1 MKRERRLLIGKQ
13 LHEGSLSAPDSMKK
27 CGAGYTCVCT
37 WRRGCEESK
46 SSKRSVYLLFN
57 PTVIDLVHGEVQNG
71 KASAAKLYYD
81 RFITNVF
88 TKINKAFINQILER
102 FAWSGDY
109 SPSFCQIKLRFI
121 GEMVFDFQRIRSRV
135 VGTNRV
141 MAGDIPFEDKGKR
154 ILTDCDPFHLAIMD
168 IRKRREVVRVKA
180 IDTFGLI
187 QTVTEK
193 VGCANVK
200 RFGVFEKRINGD
212 VVHSRFDLSER

>member
-1 MKRERRLLIGKQ
+1 MWLCINIDTFSPFCKG
-13 LHEGSLSAPDSMKK
+13 LHDDID
-27 CGAGYTCVCT
+27 TFQ
-37 WRRGCEESK
+37 RGWEESK
-46 SSKRSVYLLFN
+46 SSKRSVYLLFD
-57 PTVIDLVHGEVQNG
+57 PTVIDLVHGEIQNG

-88 TKINKAFINQILER
+88 TKINKAFVNQILER

-121 GEMVFDFQRIRSRV
+121 GEMVFDFQRIRSRMVKSDRV
-135 VGTNRV
+135 VT
-141 MAGDIPFEDKGKR
+141 GDASFENKGKR
-154 ILTDCDPFHLAIMD
+154 ILADNDPFHFAVMD

-193 VGCANVK
+193 VGCAEAK
-200 RFGVFEKRINGD
+200 SLGVFEKRIDGD